1 MGARPRPVR
10 PVSPEPARRPARVVS
25 AIVVVTAWL
34 FTACSGAPN
43 QAAAPATPPLAPAGR
58 VHVAVEPAAELVG
71 LPGGNVFTSNTSGSR
86 LSGAQLHAL
95 KLLCDRHPGV
105 AGAVDTGI
113 GNDVFGPVKE
123 MPLAAGEQRR
133 FDQQWAAAAAA
144 AQTLA
149 TPEEA
154 AALGYVL
161 ASGFDAGIGRHW
173 IKWSSVGK
181 PFDPAT
187 PAMLLFDG
195 LPGRTVQLVGFSY
208 WVGSGR
214 EPSGFA
220 GPNDRWHRH
229 GSLCFDKNG
238 WLTNSNV
245 SNGHECKRGFWLDG
259 QSLWMLHAWVVPGL
273 PNTWGAFAP
282 TNPYLCPPPS
292 SKVPDLASCQSH

>member
-1 MGARPRPVR
+1 MAPVRAVGPSLDTRQGPFDDGPPMGARPRPVR

-133 FDQQWAAAAAA
+133 F
-144 AQTLA
+144 
-149 TPEEA
+149 
-154 AALGYVL
+154 
-161 ASGFDAGIGRHW
+161 
-173 IKWSSVGK
+173 
-181 PFDPAT
+181 
-187 PAMLLFDG
+187 
-195 LPGRTVQLVGFSY
+195 
-208 WVGSGR
+208 
-214 EPSGFA
+214 
-220 GPNDRWHRH
+220 
-229 GSLCFDKNG
+229 
-238 WLTNSNV
+238 
-245 SNGHECKRGFWLDG
+245 
-259 QSLWMLHAWVVPGL
+259 
-273 PNTWGAFAP
+273 
-282 TNPYLCPPPS
+282 
-292 SKVPDLASCQSH
+292 